1 MRFHGSVICVTVCH
15 VPNMLFKAMLGSF
28 RTTAQIQRIILPAFA
43 KDSLEYSGNL
53 LERWEI
59 LT

>member
-43 KDSLEYSGNL
+43 KGSLEYS
-53 LERWEI
+53 
-59 LT
+59 